1 MRRLV
6 MVLVLVAVG
15 CGAFFGYRFYQDR
28 LAHAP
33 LEWSGTVE
41 ARSVE
46 VGSRVG
52 GRVKEVLVREG
63 DQVNQGQALIVLEKG
78 DLEAQRLQAK
88 GQLEQAEANLA
99 KLSGRGRGARW
110 QEIEASRARLAA
122 EEAALERA
130 RLDVSRNRQLFSGGA
145 STKSDLDNAEIALRN
160 ATAQRDAQKAQLDQ
174 LLLGTPDDVRAAQ
187 GQRDAAQGRLD
198 QIQTMLDE
206 LEILAPRAARVETL
220 DLRPGDILAPN
231 AIAARLLE
239 PDFLYV
245 RIYVPETQLGY
256 VHPGQEVPLYVDS
269 FPNKPFKAIVES
281 INGEGEFTPRNLQTA
296 DERADQVFGARL
308 RIETGR
314 DVLRPG
320 MAAFA
325 RVPR

>member
-1 MRRLV
+1 VKRL
-6 MVLVLVAVG
+6 LVLAIVAVILG
-15 CGAFFGYRFYQDR
+15 GAFFGYRAYQEH
-28 LAHAP
+28 LARAP

-46 VGSRVG
+46 VGSRIG

-63 DQVNQGQALIVLEKG
+63 DQVTPGQTLVVLEKG
-78 DLEAQRLQAK
+78 DLEAQRLQAQ
-88 GQLEQAEANLA
+88 GQLAQAQANLA
-99 KLSGRGRGARW
+99 KLSGKGRGARW
-110 QEIEASRARLAA
+110 QEIEASRARLAS

-130 RLDVSRNRQLFSGGA
+130 KLDVARNKQLFAGGA
-145 STKSDLDNAEIALRN
+145 STRSDLDNADIALRN
-160 ATAQRDAQKAQLDQ
+160 ASAQRDAQKAQLDQ
-174 LLLGTPDDVRAAQ
+174 LLLGTPDDVKAAQ
-187 GQRDAAQGRLD
+187 GQVDAAQGRLD

-206 LEILAPRAARVETL
+206 LQIHAPRAARVETI

-231 AIAARLLE
+231 ASAARLLE

-256 VHPGQEVPLYVDS
+256 VHPGQKVPLYVDS
-269 FPNKPFKAIVES
+269 FPKQPFEAVVES
-281 INGEGEFTPRNLQTA
+281 VNGEGEFTPRNLQTA

-325 RVPR
+325 RVSR